1 MAMAVVSRQ
10 LDQSDVAQ
18 PATARLVL
26 RLRPA
31 IDVTR
36 DQFFHFCQ
44 LNREVAIER
53 NDAGDIEIMPP
64 AGGETSGRN
73 ARVTAELVRWADR
86 DGSGVAFDSSA
97 GFELP
102 NGAVR
107 SPDAAWVAHSRLAA
121 VTAEQG
127 RRFLPLCPDF
137 VVELASPSDS
147 VPALQRKMEEYR
159 TNGAR
164 LGWLILADRGLLLVY
179 HAGGAVERLT
189 EPAAVAGDPVLPGF
203 VLDLAQIWASPFDI

>member
-1 MAMAVVSRQ
+1 MAVATISQQ
-10 LDQSDVAQ
+10 LGQSEVAP

-36 DQFFHFCQ
+36 DQFFQFCQ

-53 NDAGDIEIMPP
+53 NDAGDIEIMAP
-64 AGGETSGRN
+64 AGGETSARN
-73 ARVTAELVRWADR
+73 ARLIAELFRWADR

-107 SPDAAWVAHSRLAA
+107 SPDAAWVARSRLAPVA
-121 VTAEQG
+121 AERG

-137 VVELASPSDS
+137 VAELASPSDS
-147 VPALQRKMEEYR
+147 VVALQLKMEEYR
-159 TNGAR
+159 ANGAR
-164 LGWLILADRGLLLVY
+164 LGWLILADQGLLIVY
-179 HAGGAVERLT
+179 HSDGAVERLT
-189 EPAAVAGDPVLPGF
+189 EPSAIAGDPVLPGF
-203 VLDLAQIWASPFDI
+203 LLQLTPIWASPFHI